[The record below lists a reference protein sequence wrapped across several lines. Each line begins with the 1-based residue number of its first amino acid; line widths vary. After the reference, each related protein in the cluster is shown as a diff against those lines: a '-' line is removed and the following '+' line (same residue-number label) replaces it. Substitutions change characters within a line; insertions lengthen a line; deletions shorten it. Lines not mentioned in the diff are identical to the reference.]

1 MKIGSLFSVYGGL
14 DMAIEGDLVWYSEIE
29 PAACKVMAANHPGV
43 PNLGDITKID
53 WDTVPP
59 VDILTGG
66 YPCQPFSMAG
76 LRKGT
81 NDERHLWPFVRDAI
95 RTIRPRFALLENVRG
110 HLTLGF
116 DVVLSDLAEL
126 GIFTRWGVVRAAD
139 AGAPHNRA
147 RIFILVGDSDGMVR
161 PSASAFDWGSGSLEG
176 SESEQRVIGSNC
188 GDVADSDGSSKQTY
202 NDGRSG
208 TGDIGRSQSLE
219 CDREIASNSRG
230 KRYGSGKGS
239 GDLGSMDRE
248 NENGSWEQQRS
259 WKKPRTGSVEN
270 ASDTGSFG
278 LSGSSIFGEL
288 EGSRSRE
295 HGQTNWGEYE
305 TAIRRWESI
314 IKRPPPAPTV
324 RRNDRDRLN
333 PLFVEW
339 MMGLPEGW
347 VTGHGLS
354 AAQELKM
361 LGNGV
366 VPQQAQLALKVL
378 SGAI

>member
-1 MKIGSLFSVYGGL
+1 MKIGSLFSGYGGL
-14 DMAIEGDLVWYSEIE
+14 DMAIDGDLVWYSEIE
-29 PAACKVMAANHPGV
+29 PAACKVMAANHPGI

-147 RIFILVGDSDGMVR
+147 RIFILADTYGAR
-161 PSASAFDWGSGSLEG
+161 LQR
-176 SESEQRVIGSNC
+176 ESIGEISIRRTSSNC
-188 GDVADSDGSSKQTY
+188 DDVSDSDGSSKQAF

-208 TGDIGRSQSLE
+208 TGDSGRSQSLDR
-219 CDREIASNSRG
+219 DREIASDSG
-230 KRYGSGKGS
+230 GERYGIGEVPGMV
-239 GDLGSMDRE
+239 GGLDRK
-248 NENGSWEQQRS
+248 NRGSWEEFG
-259 WKKPRTGSVEN
+259 TGSV
-270 ASDTGSFG
+270 
-278 LSGSSIFGEL
+278 I
-288 EGSRSRE
+288 
-295 HGQTNWGEYE
+295 NWGEYE
-305 TAIRRWESI
+305 AAIRRWESI
-314 IKRPPPAPTV
+314 IGRPPPVPTV

-354 AAQELKM
+354 AAQQLKM

>member
-1 MKIGSLFSVYGGL
+1 MKIGSLFSGYGGL
-14 DMAIEGDLVWYSEIE
+14 DMAIDGKLVWYSEIE
-29 PAACKVMAANHPGV
+29 PAACKVMAANHPGI

-53 WDTVPP
+53 WDKVPP

-147 RIFILVGDSDGMVR
+147 RIFILADTYGAR
-161 PSASAFDWGSGSLEG
+161 LQR
-176 SESEQRVIGSNC
+176 ESIGEISIRRTSSNC
-188 GDVADSDGSSKQTY
+188 DDVSDSDGSSKQAF

-208 TGDIGRSQSLE
+208 TGDFGRSQSLE
-219 CDREIASNSRG
+219 CDREIASDSCG

-239 GDLGSMDRE
+239 GSLGSMDRE
-248 NENGSWEQQRS
+248 NENGSWEQQQS
-259 WKKPRTGSVEN
+259 WQEFGTGSVEN
-270 ASDTGSFG
+270 ASDAGSFG
-278 LSGSSIFGEL
+278 FSGSSTFRKL
-288 EGSRSRE
+288 EGSRSCE
-295 HGQTNWGEYE
+295 YGQTNWGEYE

-314 IKRPPPAPTV
+314 IERPPPVPTV